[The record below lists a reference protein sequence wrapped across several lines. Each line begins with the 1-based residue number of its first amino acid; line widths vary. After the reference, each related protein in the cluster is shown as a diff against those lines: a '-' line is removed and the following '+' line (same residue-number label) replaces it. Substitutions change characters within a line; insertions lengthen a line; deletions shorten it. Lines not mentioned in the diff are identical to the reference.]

1 MIFTKGRQI
10 MNRNSYKMSGK
21 AIKLYRIRLV
31 LLAVAVSFFCGGVMV
46 FSVEIALVL
55 IAFFGI
61 AVVVLIIWLP
71 LFIYKGYVATI
82 ENNHIAITKQL
93 IFSRTYYVS
102 FEDIRYLTLSATPLQ
117 RYFNIFSVYIH
128 TSSGKVCI
136 ANTNRLPYQLKGFLK

>member
-55 IAFFGI
+55 IAFWGI
-61 AVVVLIIWLP
+61 AVCVLIIWLP
-71 LFIYKGYVATI
+71 LFIYSI
-82 ENNHIAITKQL
+82 EILYHLNIPHLHPALAAVCNLYPAPFAGL
-93 IFSRTYYVS
+93 
-102 FEDIRYLTLSATPLQ
+102 LQ
-117 RYFNIFSVYIH
+117 DLHF
-128 TSSGKVCI
+128 
-136 ANTNRLPYQLKGFLK
+136 